1 MVAEWRWQSSTS
13 RPARQPL
20 KAVNFREKAGWLVW
34 SGLVGE
40 PEGLLLLAASA
51 HWFKMG
57 KISQKLVHL
66 LWFHEFWSNK
76 FHLIDIIS
84 VSGGY
89 MHFIFK
95 NLSNCWWHKY
105 DPSIPRVFF
114 LIFGGILLVG
124 PTVRQPHCW
133 SIIILWRLV
142 SASHHG
148 QLIITSTNIR
158 NSIWGSRLKP
168 ALTCRPARVSPEIE
182 KQRISSDYS
191 SN

>member
-20 KAVNFREKAGWLVW
+20 KAVNFRAKAGWLVW

-57 KISQKLVHL
+57 KISQKLVHF
-66 LWFHEFWSNK
+66 LWFHKFWSNK

-114 LIFGGILLVG
+114 FKFLAGFYLLAQQCDSLTVGPLIFCGG
-124 PTVRQPHCW
+124 W
-133 SIIILWRLV
+133 FRLV
-142 SASHHG
+142 ITANWLLQAQTLETASEVRG
-148 QLIITSTNIR
+148 
-158 NSIWGSRLKP
+158 
-168 ALTCRPARVSPEIE
+168 
-182 KQRISSDYS
+182 
-191 SN
+191 